1 MTSKSKIRLRL
12 VALQVLELM
21 TRLAVATRLA
31 DRACLL
37 KFEETKTRLRLDMM
51 PLVQR
56 LTEAMVSAD
65 VLGRIRVLME
75 AARKGAQV
83 NPMGPVAE
91 KTFVESS
98 KLKVENRPQSSTFN
112 SQLLTAFSETLGYE
126 SVIPEE
132 AVDFIKSLTSF
143 TRAAYHR
150 LAPQYRQAA
159 FTVAR
164 VEEIALLDRTQEL
177 LAQALEQGWTKQ
189 EFIDRLNAA
198 FDSAGVTRLSSF
210 HAELVFQQN
219 MTTAYSNGRYQQMRD
234 PEVLRALPFWR
245 YRTMEDERVRP
256 NHAALDGFVAA
267 ADDSVWSY
275 IYPPNGFNCRCMVEP
290 LLRSEGEAALGAS
303 LNVPGSERL
312 PAGGRPDEGFESKPG
327 ASLRQ
332 LASGEPL

>member
-1 MTSKSKIRLRL
+1 MRIRLDTTAL
-12 VALQVLELM
+12 VE
-21 TRLAVATRLA
+21 
-31 DRACLL
+31 
-37 KFEETKTRLRLDMM
+37 
-51 PLVQR
+51 R

-83 NPMGPVAE
+83 NPMGPLALE
-91 KTFVESS
+91 TFVESR
-98 KLKVENRPQSSTFN
+98 KLKVEKNLQPSTF

-126 SVIPEE
+126 SVTPEE
-132 AVDFIKSLTSF
+132 AIDFIKSLTSF
-143 TRAAYHR
+143 SQAAARR

-164 VEEIALLDRTQEL
+164 VEQIALLDRTQQL
-177 LAQALEQGWTKQ
+177 LAQALEEGWTKQ
-189 EFIDRLNAA
+189 EFIERLNAA
-198 FDSAGVTRLSSF
+198 FDSAGVTRLNSF

-234 PEVLRALPFWR
+234 PEVMRGLPFWR

-267 ADDSVWSY
+267 ADDPVWSY
-275 IYPPNGFNCRCMVEP
+275 IYPPNGFNCRCSVDP
-290 LLRSEGEAALGAS
+290 LLRSEGVAALGA
-303 LNVPGSERL
+303 NIDIPGSARL
-312 PAGGRPDEGFESKPG
+312 PAGGGPDPGFESKPG
-327 ASLRQ
+327 ANLRQ

>member
-1 MTSKSKIRLRL
+1 MTPKRKIRLRL
-12 VALQVLELM
+12 D
-21 TRLAVATRLA
+21 TG
-31 DRACLL
+31 D
-37 KFEETKTRLRLDMM
+37 
-51 PLVQR
+51 LVNR

-65 VLGRIRVLME
+65 ILGRIRVLME
-75 AARKGAQV
+75 ALRKGAQV
-83 NPMGPVAE
+83 NPMGPLAVE
-91 KTFVESS
+91 TFVER
-98 KLKVENRPQSSTFN
+98 KGTPWRAPTR
-112 SQLLTAFSETLGYE
+112 FSETLGYE
-126 SVIPEE
+126 SVTPEE
-132 AVDFIKSLTSF
+132 AIDFIKSLTSF
-143 TRAAYHR
+143 SQAAAKR

-164 VEEIALLDRTQEL
+164 VEQIALLDRTKEL
-177 LAQALEQGWTKQ
+177 LAQALEEGWTKQ

-198 FDSAGVTRLSSF
+198 FDSAGVTRLNSY

-256 NHAALDGFVAA
+256 NHAALDGFIAA

-312 PAGGRPDEGFESKPG
+312 PAGGGPDPGFESKPG
-327 ASLRQ
+327 ANLRQ

>member
-1 MTSKSKIRLRL
+1 VTPKRKIRLRL
-12 VALQVLELM
+12 DTGEL
-21 TRLAVATRLA
+21 VN
-31 DRACLL
+31 
-37 KFEETKTRLRLDMM
+37 
-51 PLVQR
+51 R

-75 AARKGAQV
+75 AVHKGVQI
-83 NPMGPVAE
+83 NPMGPLAS
-91 KTFVESS
+91 TAFAGNHQSAIT
-98 KLKVENRPQSSTFN
+98 NRQ
-112 SQLLTAFSETLGYE
+112 FSETLGYE
-126 SVIPEE
+126 TVTPEE
-132 AVDFIKSLTSF
+132 AIDFINSLTSF
-143 TRAAYHR
+143 SRAAAKR

-164 VEEIALLDRTQEL
+164 VEEIALLDRTKEL
-177 LAQALEQGWTKQ
+177 LAQALEEGWTQQ

-198 FDSAGVTRLSSF
+198 FDSAGVTRLNSY

-234 PEVLRALPFWR
+234 AEVMRGLPFWR

-290 LLRSEGEAALGAS
+290 LLRSEGEAILGA
-303 LNVPGSERL
+303 NINMPGSDRL

-327 ASLRQ
+327 ANLRQ